1 MTDRATP
8 LTGVYTGRTD
18 ILKEEGHRSAIVKS
32 LVRKRLR
39 LDSGGLEGDEQA
51 DLSAH
56 GGADRALHYYPSE
69 HYAFWL
75 AAFPRHAEKFA
86 PGTFGENVSAAGF
99 TEKNVQI
106 GDAFR
111 IDSAILEISVP
122 RNPCWKLN
130 HRFEIPSFSRQVQ
143 NERRSGWFFRVLGPD
158 ALQLG
163 DACTRIQSTPSGMTL
178 AALWDIYLA
187 QRPDIDSL
195 RAARDLPAL
204 VASWK
209 HALGS
214 RIDWLARNANG

>member
-56 GGADRALHYYPSE
+56 GGAYRALHYYPSE

-86 PGTFGENVSAAGF
+86 PGTFGENVSAPWRVSRRKTSRSAMRSASTRQFWRSAFPAIPAGNSI
-99 TEKNVQI
+99 TV
-106 GDAFR
+106 
-111 IDSAILEISVP
+111 
-122 RNPCWKLN
+122 
-130 HRFEIPSFSRQVQ
+130 SRS
-143 NERRSGWFFRVLGPD
+143 RPFPD
-158 ALQLG
+158 KSRTN
-163 DACTRIQSTPSGMTL
+163 D
-178 AALWDIYLA
+178 
-187 QRPDIDSL
+187 
-195 RAARDLPAL
+195 ARDGFSGCWGQTPCNWAMRAPAFSPHHR
-204 VASWK
+204 A
-209 HALGS
+209 
-214 RIDWLARNANG
+214 